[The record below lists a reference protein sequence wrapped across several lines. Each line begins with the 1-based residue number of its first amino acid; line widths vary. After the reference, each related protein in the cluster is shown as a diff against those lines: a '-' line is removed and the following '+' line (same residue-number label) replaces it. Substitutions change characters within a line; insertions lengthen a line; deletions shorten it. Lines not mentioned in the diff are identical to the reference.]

1 MINVT
6 KTKQIKKYQIP
17 EIPNFENRRARVV
30 WLRRQQMLATIHN
43 IKSVSVQIRDIKQMS
58 YSKNPRLMSLYA
70 RFRLN
75 NNNKSYNDNDYITI
89 TKSSNLNKSL
99 MYALISSD
107 WLIDVEDLKNK
118 SIEELHQDC
127 IDLKNQIC
135 ELNERRKQM
144 LSHGDIDLK
153 IKLFEYK
160 LSCISEFALNKE
172 NLGNDLEQKTIG
184 KVLLKTRKY

>member
-1 MINVT
+1 MISLT
-6 KTKQIKKYQIP
+6 KTKQIKKYQMP
-17 EIPNFENRRARVV
+17 EMPNFENRRTKVA

-43 IKSVSVQIRDIKQMS
+43 IKSVSVQVSDIKHMI
-58 YSKNPRLMSLYA
+58 YSKNPFLISLYTKIC
-70 RFRLN
+70 FN
-75 NNNKSYNDNDYITI
+75 NNNSSYNDNDYITI
-89 TKSSNLNKSL
+89 TKSTNLNKSL

-135 ELNERRKQM
+135 ELNERRKQKI
-144 LSHGDIDLK
+144 SHGDIDFK

-160 LSCISEFALNKE
+160 LSCISEIALNKE
-172 NLGNDLEQKTIG
+172 ILGNDLEQTTIG
-184 KVLLKTRKY
+184 RVLLKDRK

>member
-1 MINVT
+1 MINIT
-6 KTKQIKKYQIP
+6 KTKQIKKYQMP
-17 EIPNFENRRARVV
+17 EMPNFENRRAKVV

-43 IKSVSVQIRDIKQMS
+43 IKSVSVQVKDIKNMI
-58 YSKNPRLMSLYA
+58 YSKNPRLISLYA
-70 RFRLN
+70 RLRFIDN
-75 NNNKSYNDNDYITI
+75 SSSYNDNDYITI

-107 WLIDVEDLKNK
+107 WLLDIEDLKNK

-135 ELNERRKQM
+135 ELKERRKQM
-144 LSHGDIDLK
+144 LNHGNIDFK

-160 LSCISEFALNKE
+160 LSCISEFTLNKE
-172 NLGNDLEQKTIG
+172 NLGNNLEQTSIG
-184 KVLLKTRKY
+184 RVLLKARKY